1 MHRNL
6 SNEERY
12 AERFKESEEKLNRL
26 KNSPIKWVYTFN
38 TVNDLSVCDH
48 CKLLN
53 EKTFNIEEAI
63 VGVNYPPLKGCT
75 CDFCRC
81 YASHDIAD

>member
-26 KNSPIKWVYTFN
+26 KT
-38 TVNDLSVCDH
+38 H
-48 CKLLN
+48 Q
-53 EKTFNIEEAI
+53 
-63 VGVNYPPLKGCT
+63 
-75 CDFCRC
+75 
-81 YASHDIAD
+81 

>member
-26 KNSPIKWVYTFN
+26 KNSSIKWVYTFK
-38 TVNDLSVCDH
+38 TTNDLAVCDH
-48 CKLLN
+48 CKAL
-53 EKTFNIEEAI
+53 EGKTFNIEDAI